1 MAKKE
6 DEDLWNKKIERRKK
20 FQKKRQSES
29 GYEIG
34 ILGYYHSST
43 KMIVG
48 QKVFS
53 VVTRPN

>member
-1 MAKKE
+1 M
-6 DEDLWNKKIERRKK
+6 RKK

-43 KMIVG
+43 KMIAG